1 MTRTQEQIIE
11 LLAGMPLDQRREV
24 VEHIR
29 QSDLLDEAF
38 YNRMSL
44 EQRAHL
50 QEGVTEADRGEGQ
63 EATVVMDRL
72 ARKLGVAAK

>member
-29 QSDLLDEAF
+29 QSSLLDEAL
-38 YNRMSL
+38 YDRMSP

-50 QEGVTEADRGEGQ
+50 QEGAAEADRGEGQ

-72 ARKLGVAAK
+72 ARKLGVAAQ